1 MDNTSGIPARDIV
14 RFITA
19 SGIECHITPI
29 NMATLRAINL
39 KAEALFPFPD
49 ATPYRLPI
57 PDTDPVLYD
66 NADANPEWIKVTNE
80 IRAKRQEWVND
91 AVLKYAVR
99 FPSYPTRESLIARF
113 AADLMALRKIAE
125 LPEDDFD
132 AVLYHL
138 VLSGN
143 RVTRDKNNQFHTGT
157 SDYGYVI
164 NACIQTVPLTQE
176 EIVEGVR
183 FFRINLPEDTVS
195 RLVGGTRSA

>member
-1 MDNTSGIPARDIV
+1 MDNQLGIPAKDIV
-14 RFITA
+14 RYVTA

-66 NADANPEWIKVTNE
+66 NADANEEWRNVTSE

-91 AVLKYAVR
+91 AILKYAVR
-99 FPSYPTRESLIARF
+99 FPSFPTRESLIGHF

-132 AVLYHL
+132 AVFYYL
-138 VLSGN
+138 VLSGSRN
-143 RVTRDKNNQFHTGT
+143 YRLPNGELHTRT
-157 SDYGYVI
+157 SDYGVI
-164 NACIQTVPLTQE
+164 VNACIQTLPLTQE

-183 FFRINLPEDTVS
+183 FFRINLSENTN
-195 RLVGGTRSA
+195 RIMARSA